1 MPSVTGRM
9 RGRRPQ
15 SSLPRSLRSIGPE
28 VLSGA
33 SDNDP
38 TNVGTAVAVGAQT
51 AYQLSWVALLVA
63 PLLGVVLT
71 IAAQVGAVARADLQ
85 TLTVK
90 RHGQRVGA
98 VLLASVVLVTW
109 SRSRLISKPERP
121 ESGCWPAS
129 TRAGWWCR
137 WDLRSSAC
145 WWSASTTRWLPC
157 CAMCCWAFSFLELQR
172 SCAPGLVAVLRA
184 SLVPTLSLS
193 HDALAGGLAL
203 LGTTL
208 TSYVYV
214 WETVSRGSEEPH
226 DDGPSKQELSRA
238 RIGAVVGAVFTAVI
252 LWFMLVASA
261 ATLGQH
267 HETVTSAQDA
277 AQALGPLAGSL
288 ASDLFA
294 FGLLVSA
301 VVALP
306 VLMATTAYVVGA
318 QFDWRRGLSE
328 RVAGA
333 QRFYLT
339 LAASIGLGLATS
351 LAEIS
356 AIDML
361 GRSERDRGLGTVWP
375 DAPCSPGPGSCG
387 HGRPTHLATAR
398 RRRLDGR
405 RGCWLLLDA
414 AQPSAREH
422 RWVERVRL
430 SPGQPRQ
437 RTAGQSSGLR
447 HRADLVDCHAC
458 PCGPTATRRR
468 GRWRRVDDP

>member
-1 MPSVTGRM
+1 MPGVTGTTQ
-9 RGRRPQ
+9 GRRQP
-15 SSLPRSLRSIGPE
+15 SRPPGWLRSVGPE

-71 IAAQVGAVARADLQ
+71 IAAHVGAVARSDLQ

-90 RHGQRVGA
+90 RYGQRMGA
-98 VLLASVVLVTW
+98 ILLVSVVLVNVVTIAAD
-109 SRSRLISKPERP
+109 LQ
-121 ESGCWPAS
+121 
-129 TRAGWWCR
+129 AGAAGIGLLA
-137 WDLRSSAC
+137 DVDP
-145 WWSASTTRWLPC
+145 RWLVVPLGL
-157 CAMCCWAFSFLELQR
+157 ALLGLLVVGKYDEVVAVLRFVLLGFLAF
-172 SCAPGLVAVLRA
+172 AVAAVLARPDWSHVLRA
-184 SLVPTLSLS
+184 SLVPSLSLS
-193 HDALAGGLAL
+193 RDALAGGLAL

-226 DDGPSKQELSRA
+226 DDSRNNQALARA

-267 HETVTSAQDA
+267 HKTVTSVQDA
-277 AQALGPLAGSL
+277 AEALRPLAGSL

-328 RVAGA
+328 RVGGA
-333 QRFYLT
+333 RRFYIA
-339 LAASIGLGLATS
+339 LAASIALGLATS
-351 LAEIS
+351 LAGIS
-356 AIDML
+356 VIDML
-361 GRSERDRGLGTVWP
+361 VAASVIGGLGTPFGLVLLV
-375 DAPCSPGPGSCG
+375 
-387 HGRPTHLATAR
+387 RLARDPAVMGAQPIS
-398 RRRLDGR
+398 RRLAIAGWTVATGVGCFGLLFIAGAALGR
-405 RGCWLLLDA
+405 
-414 AQPSAREH
+414 
-422 RWVERVRL
+422 V
-430 SPGQPRQ
+430 
-437 RTAGQSSGLR
+437 
-447 HRADLVDCHAC
+447 
-458 PCGPTATRRR
+458 
-468 GRWRRVDDP
+468 